1 MTKSKPYSKN
11 LVKRALLLNIL
22 FFSCLVFGCSSS
34 TTPTYKV
41 SDIEKAIQDICKNEY
56 KIEVIV
62 KRSKETLWIY
72 IPVED
77 MFKKADKPEKYTDK
91 YEISEN
97 NVEFKGRDLNLRFAI
112 KGVETKE
119 KTQEVSYNKEVIEKT
134 DNVWKTL
141 RRVIFSMERSKKE
154 NEPKFFCLITADI
167 KNGFETKEI
176 FYYLDLKKVSYGF
189 ISAGEFQHRMVQES
203 SVNPMIIDDKEGK
216 HLSYTD
222 YTMRDFIAGQV
233 RQRIKLK
240 FQKPE
245 VKENAD
251 IEKEVE
257 RIVSLT
263 VNIYNFGDFSEVD
276 IFNSLTKNRIILNRV
291 AVLAGAAEGK
301 P

>member
-22 FFSCLVFGCSSS
+22 FFSCLIFGCSSS

-56 KIEVIV
+56 KIEVVV

-77 MFKKADKPEKYTDK
+77 MFKKTDKPEKYTDK

-112 KGVETKE
+112 KEVETKE

-141 RRVIFSMERSKKE
+141 RRVVFSMERSKKE

-189 ISAGEFQHRMVQES
+189 VSAGEFQHRMVQES

-222 YTMRDFIAGQV
+222 YTMRDFIAGQI

-251 IEKEVE
+251 IEKEIE
-257 RIVSLT
+257 KIVSLT
-263 VNIYNFGDFSEVD
+263 LNIYNFKDFNEAD
-276 IFNSLTKNRIILNRV
+276 LYNSLTKNRIILNRV
-291 AVLAGAAEGK
+291 AVLAGATGGK